1 MLGCIHCEV
10 APASVGEKFQVSG
23 GAMPAIGG
31 SGFYPGEGNLS
42 GLICTYRNKVS
53 IFDWTPNSTE
63 QIIIIWLIKF
73 VTSTFQINP
82 KLNVWCISKLT

>member
-1 MLGCIHCEV
+1 VITIRCFFSFQDCSRKVILIFTVLLGCIHCEV

-42 GLICTYRNKVS
+42 G
-53 IFDWTPNSTE
+53 
-63 QIIIIWLIKF
+63 
-73 VTSTFQINP
+73 
-82 KLNVWCISKLT
+82 